1 MNQLKLSKIGK
12 LVATIAYIALII
24 FLAWPLHTFN
34 PINWLKIILIITL
47 IVCHANLLCK
57 CDDNSYLFQY
67 VLSFFIMVSILFGL
81 LGSFSTKP
89 NPFSFAGLIYLMASL
104 CACVLALLAD
114 MIAIIYTLMTRI
126 GFWIKKSGG
135 VAGIILK
142 LPLGNILFEQPGK
155 KVKADTDKPT
165 KKVKM

>member
-12 LVATIAYIALII
+12 LIATIAYIALII

-47 IVCHANLLCK
+47 IVCHANLPGK

-67 VLSFFIMVSILFGL
+67 ILSFFIMVSVLFGL

-89 NPFSFAGLIYLMASL
+89 NPFSFVGLIYLVASF
-104 CACVLALLAD
+104 CAFVLSLLTD
-114 MIAIIYTLMTRI
+114 MIAIICTLMTRI
-126 GFWIKKSGG
+126 GFWIEKSGG

-142 LPLGNILFEQPGK
+142 LPLGNILFEQPDK
-155 KVKADTDKPT
+155 KVKVNTDEPT